1 MESTD
6 RLEVRAVS
14 SLHRAEMSPEGLFSG
29 VLWTADDGRE
39 GQGEAGRGRER
50 QGERER
56 DRERKTGD
64 HPLKIS

>member
-14 SLHRAEMSPEGLFSG
+14 SLHRADMSPEGLFSG

-39 GQGEAGRGRER
+39 GQGEAGRGRARESET
-50 QGERER
+50 ERER
-56 DRERKTGD
+56 RETI
-64 HPLKIS
+64 L